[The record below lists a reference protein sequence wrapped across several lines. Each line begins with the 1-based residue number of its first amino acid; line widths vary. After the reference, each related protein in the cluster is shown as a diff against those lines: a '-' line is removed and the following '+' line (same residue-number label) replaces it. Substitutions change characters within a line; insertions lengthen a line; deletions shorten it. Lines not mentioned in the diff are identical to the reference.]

1 VLVLYDG
8 AVKRVLI
15 GDEITE
21 RALISSALNIA
32 IDNEGTG
39 VAPAMSA

>member
-8 AVKRVLI
+8 AVKRVLV

-21 RALISSALNIA
+21 RALISSALNISTPG
-32 IDNEGTG
+32 EG
-39 VAPAMSA
+39 ADMASAMSA